1 MASVKATFTLDEES
15 VRKLALAAQRT
26 GKPKS
31 AVVREAINEY
41 SERSERLSDEE
52 RDRMLAVIDRMA
64 ARPPTR
70 PQSEVDAEIAEI
82 REVRRLSSEH
92 RSKRLGY

>member
-15 VRKLALAAQRT
+15 VRKLALEAQRT

-41 SERSERLSDEE
+41 SERSDRLSAVEQ
-52 RDRMLAVIDRMA
+52 RRMLAALDKFA
-64 ARPPTR
+64 ATLPTR
-70 PQSEVDAEIAEI
+70 PQAEVDAEIAEI
-82 REVRRLSSEH
+82 RAARRSGGRLT
-92 RSKRLGY
+92 RSD